1 MFMISLPLK
10 PKLVSLENN
19 KGVIEIEGLYPGY
32 GLTLGNALRRVLL
45 SSLPGAA
52 AISVKIGGVKH
63 EFSTIPG
70 VREDVVEITLNLKQ
84 VRFRLYGDEP
94 QRIVLTKKGIG
105 AVTAGDFSL
114 PTQVE
119 VVNPDQPI
127 ATITERA
134 TTLELEAVVER
145 GIGYQPVEERKVGK
159 FPIGEVALDAI
170 FTPIRRVAAEVENMR
185 VGERTDYNR
194 LRFVIETDGT
204 ITPEDAFTSAVDI
217 LVEQFQTLKD
227 AAFAESS
234 LAVPSAP
241 DETDDA
247 TEGENAP
254 KEVLKQKIE
263 DLGVSTRVSNSLIRA
278 GIKTIGGLVHRNE
291 VNLVTLEGLGEGS
304 IKEIRKELG
313 KLGLTLKK

>member
-1 MFMISLPLK
+1 MISLPSK
-10 PKLVSLENN
+10 PRLVSLEGN

-52 AISVKIGGVKH
+52 ATSIKIGGVKH

-94 QRIVLTKKGIG
+94 QRIVLTKKGVG
-105 AVTAGDFSL
+105 TVTAGDFSL

-127 ATITERA
+127 ATVTERA

-145 GIGYQPVEERKVGK
+145 GIGYQPVEERKIGK
-159 FPIGEVALDAI
+159 FPIGEIALDAI
-170 FTPIRRVAAEVENMR
+170 FTPIRRVATEVENMR

-204 ITPEDAFTSAVDI
+204 ITPEDAFSHAVDI
-217 LVEQFQTLKD
+217 LVEQFQILTGG
-227 AAFAESS
+227 ASRESMRVA
-234 LAVPSAP
+234 LVPPEERDEPGGAVE
-241 DETDDA
+241 DEL
-247 TEGENAP
+247 
-254 KEVLKQKIE
+254 KEVIKRKIE
-263 DLGVSTRVSNSLIRA
+263 ALGVSTRVSNSLIRA
-278 GIKTIGGLVHRNE
+278 GIKTIGGLLHRNE
-291 VNLVTLEGLGEGS
+291 ANLINLEGLGEGS

-313 KLGLTLKK
+313 KLGLTIKR

>member
-1 MFMISLPLK
+1 MISLPLK

-70 VREDVVEITLNLKQ
+70 VRDDVVEITLNLKQ

-94 QRIVLTKKGIG
+94 QRIVLIKKGVG
-105 AVTAGDFSL
+105 TATAGDFSL

-159 FPIGEVALDAI
+159 FPIGEIALDAI

-204 ITPEDAFTSAVDI
+204 ITPEDAFSSAVDI

-227 AAFAESS
+227 AVLAESPR
-234 LAVPSAP
+234 AVPSAP
-241 DETDDA
+241 DETDEA
-247 TEGENAP
+247 AEGGNTP
-254 KEVLKQKIE
+254 KEVLKQRIE

-278 GIKTIGGLVHRNE
+278 GIKTIGGLIHRNE
-291 VNLVTLEGLGEGS
+291 ANLVTLEGLGEGS

>member
-1 MFMISLPLK
+1 M
-10 PKLVSLENN
+10 VSLENN

-52 AISVKIGGVKH
+52 ATSVKISGVKH
-63 EFSTIPG
+63 EFSTMPG

-94 QRIVLTKKGIG
+94 QRIVLSKKGIG
-105 AVTAGDFSL
+105 AVTAEDFSL

-134 TTLELEAVVER
+134 TTFELEAGVER
-145 GIGYQPVEERKVGK
+145 GIGYQPVEERKMGK

-204 ITPEDAFTSAVDI
+204 ITPEDAFNHAVDI
-217 LVEQFQTLKD
+217 LVEQFQTLKNAVLGE
-227 AAFAESS
+227 AAR
-234 LAVPSAP
+234 VAP
-241 DETDDA
+241 NAPEETDRAVEREDPQKA
-247 TEGENAP
+247 
-254 KEVLKQKIE
+254 VLKQRIE

-278 GIKTIGGLVHRNE
+278 GVKTIGGLIHRNE
-291 VNLVTLEGLGEGS
+291 ANLVTLEGLGEGS

-313 KLGLTLKK
+313 KLGLTIKK